1 MKLSIG
7 FITYNDNTLKY
18 LPFFI
23 PSLLSSVHRACS
35 SYPNLLVDFFIVDNS
50 DVSFSDN
57 NDFLFNIFSE
67 KKLDYKIWRSKENC
81 GFAKAY
87 NLMINESLKRS
98 SDIFLVINP
107 DVLLEESFLEKMLLY
122 YFSNKDVAVLVPKIL
137 YWDFK
142 NNIKTNIIDSYGIG
156 VNKCHR
162 FFDINQGKNIK
173 DCLGFNSNKDVFG
186 FSGAGALFNLS
197 KLIKVAYQNENGL
210 EFFDEEMFMYKEDI
224 DLSYRLQIAGEKI
237 VFMSDTIMYHDR
249 TISKD
254 NPFKLIFPKNRNLS
268 RSRSFLNQL
277 IILRKIKN
285 IPFSLDIK
293 LMTFLRFCL
302 LYVYGL
308 IFLKKQIDIFQNKK
322 DKIDKKAFNFH
333 KNDKNLKKIEFFMKG
348 IDF

>member
-1 MKLSIG
+1 
-7 FITYNDNTLKY
+7 
-18 LPFFI
+18 
-23 PSLLSSVHRACS
+23 
-35 SYPNLLVDFFIVDNS
+35 
-50 DVSFSDN
+50 
-57 NDFLFNIFSE
+57 
-67 KKLDYKIWRSKENC
+67 
-81 GFAKAY
+81 
-87 NLMINESLKRS
+87 
-98 SDIFLVINP
+98 
-107 DVLLEESFLEKMLLY
+107 MLLY

>member
-7 FITYNDNTLKY
+7 FITYNDNTFKY

-35 SYPNLLVDFFIVDNS
+35 SYPDLLVDFFIVDNS

-57 NDFLFNIFSE
+57 NDFLFNFFYE
-67 KKLDYKIWRSKENC
+67 KKLDFKIWQSKENY
-81 GFAKAY
+81 GFAKPY
-87 NLMINESLKRS
+87 NLMINESLKNN

-107 DVLLEESFLEKMLLY
+107 DVLLEESFLEKMLSY

-142 NNIKTNIIDSYGIG
+142 NNIKTDIIDSYGIG
-156 VNKCHR
+156 INKCHR

-173 DCLGFNSNKDVFG
+173 DCLSFNSDKAVFG

-197 KLIKVAYQNENGL
+197 RLIKVAYQSKNGL
-210 EFFDEEMFMYKEDI
+210 EFFDEEMFMYKEDV
-224 DLSYRLQIAGEKI
+224 DLSYRLRLAGEKI
-237 VFMSDTIMYHDR
+237 IFIPDAIMYHDR
-249 TISKD
+249 TTSKV
-254 NPFKLIFPKNRNLS
+254 NPFKLLFSKNRNLS

-285 IPFSLDIK
+285 IPFSFDIK
-293 LMTFLRFCL
+293 LMTLLRFYL
-302 LYVYGL
+302 LYIYGF
-308 IFLKKQIDIFQNKK
+308 IFFREQLKILKGKRF
-322 DKIDKKAFNFH
+322 KIDKKAFNFD
-333 KNDKNLKKIEFFMKG
+333 KNNENLKKIESFMRG
-348 IDF
+348 Y